1 MLLSNNLRIRK
12 YFLKIPLRNNSQGN
26 DSCFQNNI
34 PRLNSHSK
42 TKTNF
47 RKIIKD
53 RNKLFNNNCLKL
65 SIDLRLVLMFWGHIE

>member
-12 YFLKIPLRNNSQGN
+12 HFLKIPLRNNSQGN
-26 DSCFQNNI
+26 
-34 PRLNSHSK
+34 HSFFSK
-42 TKTNF
+42 QYSKIKEPLKKKTNF

-53 RNKLFNNNCLKL
+53 SNKLFNNSCLKI